1 VTTIAQCLKR
11 SNELH
16 SVSDS
21 AELDIQLLLAYCV
34 SQSRTF
40 LMTWPEREL
49 NAVVL
54 SAFDALVERRK
65 NGEPIAYL
73 IEQQGFWSLDL
84 RVLPTTLIPR
94 PETELLVEQAL
105 LFLSAKSD
113 SKILDL
119 GTGSGAIALA
129 VAKELSAAVVVGVD
143 IDHASIAL
151 AKENAVKNNVGNVSF
166 QQGSWYE
173 GLTGLFDLIVSN
185 PPYIR
190 SDDPHLSQGD
200 VRFEPARALVSGSD
214 GLADLRIIISQ
225 APRYLQP
232 GGALMVE
239 HGYDQKQVVNQL
251 FKQSQFVGVS
261 CYQDLAGQDRV
272 TVGVK
277 A

>member
-1 VTTIAQCLKR
+1 MTAIAQCLKR
-11 SNELH
+11 SEELL

-34 SQSRTF
+34 AQSRTF

-49 NAVVL
+49 TATQL
-54 SAFDALVERRK
+54 SAFDDLV
-65 NGEPIAYL
+65 
-73 IEQQGFWSLDL
+73 EQQGFWSLDL

-105 LFLSAKSD
+105 AFLSAKPQ

-129 VAKELSAAVVVGVD
+129 MAKELPTAKVLGVD

-151 AKENAVKNNVGNVSF
+151 AKDNAARNNIGNVSF
-166 QQGSWYE
+166 KQSSWYVE
-173 GLTGLFDLIVSN
+173 LAGLFDLIVSN

-190 SDDPHLSQGD
+190 ADDPHLSQGD
-200 VRFEPARALVSGSD
+200 VRFEPARALVAGTD
-214 GLADLRIIISQ
+214 GLADLRIIISE
-225 APRYLQP
+225 APAYLHA

-239 HGYDQKQVVNQL
+239 HGYDQKQSVSQL
-251 FKQSQFVGVS
+251 FKQSQFVDVS
-261 CYQDLAGQDRV
+261 CYQDLAGQDRI

-277 A
+277 L

>member
-1 VTTIAQCLKR
+1 VTAIAQCLKR
-11 SNELH
+11 SEELL

-34 SQSRTF
+34 AQSRTF

-49 NAVVL
+49 TATQL
-54 SAFDALVERRK
+54 SAFDDLVERRK
-65 NGEPIAYL
+65 EGEPIAYL
-73 IEQQGFWSLDL
+73 IGQQGFWSLDL

-105 LFLSAKSD
+105 AFLSAKPQ

-129 VAKELSAAVVVGVD
+129 MAKELPTAKVLGVD

-151 AKENAVKNNVGNVSF
+151 AKDNAARNNIGNVSF
-166 QQGSWYE
+166 KQSSWYVE
-173 GLTGLFDLIVSN
+173 LAGLFDLIVSN

-190 SDDPHLSQGD
+190 ADDPHLSQGD
-200 VRFEPARALVSGSD
+200 VRFEPARALVAGTD
-214 GLADLRIIISQ
+214 GLADLRIIISE
-225 APRYLQP
+225 APAYLQA

-239 HGYDQKQVVNQL
+239 HGYDQKQSVSQL
-251 FKQSQFVGVS
+251 FKQSQFVDVS
-261 CYQDLAGQDRV
+261 CYQDLAGQDRI

-277 A
+277 L

>member
-1 VTTIAQCLKR
+1 MTAIAQCLKR
-11 SNELH
+11 SEELL

-34 SQSRTF
+34 AQSRTF

-49 NAVVL
+49 TATQL
-54 SAFDALVERRK
+54 SAFDDLVERRK
-65 NGEPIAYL
+65 EGEPIAYL
-73 IEQQGFWSLDL
+73 IGQQGFWSLDL

-105 LFLSAKSD
+105 AFLSAKPQ

-129 VAKELSAAVVVGVD
+129 MAKELPTAKVLGVD

-151 AKENAVKNNVGNVSF
+151 AKDNAARNNIGNVSF
-166 QQGSWYE
+166 KQSSWYTE
-173 GLTGLFDLIVSN
+173 LAGLFDLIVSN

-190 SDDPHLSQGD
+190 ADDPHLSQGD
-200 VRFEPARALVSGSD
+200 VRFEPARALVAGTD
-214 GLADLRIIISQ
+214 GLADLRIIISE
-225 APRYLQP
+225 APAYLQA

-239 HGYDQKQVVNQL
+239 HGYDQKQSVSQL
-251 FKQSQFVGVS
+251 FKQSQFVDVS
-261 CYQDLAGQDRV
+261 CYQDLAGQDRI

-277 A
+277 L

>member
-1 VTTIAQCLKR
+1 MTAIAQCLKR
-11 SNELH
+11 SEELL

-34 SQSRTF
+34 AQSRTF

-49 NAVVL
+49 TATQL
-54 SAFDALVERRK
+54 SAFDDLVERRK
-65 NGEPIAYL
+65 EGEPIAYL

-105 LFLSAKSD
+105 AFLSAKPQ

-129 VAKELSAAVVVGVD
+129 MAKELPTAKVLGVD

-151 AKENAVKNNVGNVSF
+151 AKDNAARNNIGNVSF
-166 QQGSWYE
+166 KQSSWYVE
-173 GLTGLFDLIVSN
+173 LAGLFDLIVSN

-190 SDDPHLSQGD
+190 ADDPHLSQGD
-200 VRFEPARALVSGSD
+200 VRFEPARALVAGTD
-214 GLADLRIIISQ
+214 GLADLRIIISE
-225 APRYLQP
+225 APAYLHA

-239 HGYDQKQVVNQL
+239 HGYDQKQSVSQL
-251 FKQSQFVGVS
+251 FKQNQFVDVS
-261 CYQDLAGQDRV
+261 CYQDLAGQDRI

-277 A
+277 L